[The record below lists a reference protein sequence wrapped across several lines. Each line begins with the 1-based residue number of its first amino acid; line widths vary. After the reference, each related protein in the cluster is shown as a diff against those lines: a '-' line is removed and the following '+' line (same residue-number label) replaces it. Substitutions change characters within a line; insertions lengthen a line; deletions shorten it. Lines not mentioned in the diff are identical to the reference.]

1 MKSIDDFLPF
11 LSPLIEGMAKHFG
24 DSCEFVVYDHSK
36 NFPTTTVAAIANGHI
51 TGQRLGES
59 GAVTGLKI
67 LKGQEEES
75 GRYNC
80 VSQTSDGRFL
90 RSSIIYLR
98 GEDGIILGSL
108 CINFDIT
115 ELILAR
121 NFIDGF
127 LKMEPSESQQL
138 LPVEPLFFENVE
150 DLLVAMIADS
160 ISHVGVPVAHMSR
173 EQKVEGITYLN
184 RRGAFKIKNAAS
196 VAAKYYDISRYTLYN
211 YLSEA
216 EA

>member
-1 MKSIDDFLPF
+1 
-11 LSPLIEGMAKHFG
+11 
-24 DSCEFVVYDHSK
+24 
-36 NFPTTTVAAIANGHI
+36 
-51 TGQRLGES
+51 
-59 GAVTGLKI
+59 
-67 LKGQEEES
+67 
-75 GRYNC
+75 
-80 VSQTSDGRFL
+80 
-90 RSSIIYLR
+90 
-98 GEDGIILGSL
+98 
-108 CINFDIT
+108 
-115 ELILAR
+115 
-121 NFIDGF
+121 
-127 LKMEPSESQQL
+127 MEPSESQQL